1 MQRAMTHP
9 PSPVIPAKA
18 GIFLFAFLRKMDCL
32 VAALLAITLLA
43 TPALADQKGDC
54 GTIIIPTGLG
64 VASGADVTSL
74 NPLLSNST
82 YNLQAGD
89 LMYLG
94 LIWIN
99 RFAQIDWSRS
109 LASAI
114 ATPDQGTTYNVTLRP
129 WHWSD
134 GVPVTTADI
143 AYTFKLIKELGSTYP
158 GYGAGGMPDIIK
170 SLNII
175 SPTQFQVVLKRQ
187 VNSTWFIYNGLG
199 QLLPLPDQI
208 WQNQSTPAF
217 YNVVDGPL
225 KTQSLDIGLDLAMV
239 PNQAYE
245 GPQMHFEKLVFKFI
259 ESDGATLQAVEA
271 GDVDMA
277 DVPFAV
283 WNAVQHLPGIYIV
296 KLPPAFSW
304 NYITLNFRNPQV
316 AFFKDVRI
324 RDAMQDAL
332 NQAAM
337 VKYVQHGLGVEVL
350 GPVPPVPPTFLS
362 PQMRA
367 GIYPVGYNP
376 AKARALLEQ
385 AGYTP
390 GPDGVMQKN
399 GQRLSFVFL
408 LLTGDDFIQ
417 EMTEEIQAEFRAV
430 GIEMKVREIEFNQLL
445 ALLDSGSTTSWQ
457 AAGLGTST
465 GGYPTGED
473 FFTTGGYDNSG
484 GYSDPTM
491 DKLIAES
498 TDKPGLDGLFAYEN
512 YASAQQP
519 VIFFATSSIAV
530 LVRNRIH
537 GMADFI
543 NPAFSYSPEQL
554 YCTPERTAQN

>member
-1 MQRAMTHP
+1 MTHP